1 MKKNGF
7 TLIELIAVIT
17 ILALLG
23 MIIVPVVENSINS
36 GKDELYISQID
47 SIKASLKQYAIK
59 NINSNIQNA
68 GDDIYLSLYQL
79 KIAGFVNL
87 DIADPRSENL
97 IPNDMLLRVEKR
109 EKSYIY
115 EVLETTGTATN
126 IKKYNKNTPIVETD
140 EIIYYCTIIENGGA
154 VPAEFNNI
162 LNDYSVN
169 NGTVTKEFYD
179 SHLSEKFELN
189 ELLSKNEDF
198 RIVYKAGDA
207 YFIKNVLRSGCD

>member
-115 EVLETTGTATN
+115 EVLETTGTTTN
-126 IKKYNKNTPIVETD
+126 IKKYNKNTPIIETD
-140 EIIYYCTIIENGGA
+140 EIVYYCTIIENGGA
-154 VPAEFNNI
+154 VPVEFNNI

-179 SHLSEKFELN
+179 SHLSEKFELS

>member
-7 TLIELIAVIT
+7 TLIELVAVIT

-47 SIKASLKQYAIK
+47 SIKASFKQYAIK
-59 NINSNIQNA
+59 NINSNIKNA

-79 KIAGFVNL
+79 KLAGFVNL

-97 IPNDMLLRVEKR
+97 IPNDMLLRIEKR
-109 EKSYIY
+109 ERSYIY
-115 EVLETTGTATN
+115 EVLETTGTETN
-126 IKKYNKNTPIVETD
+126 QKKYNKNTPIIETD
-140 EIIYYCTIIENGGA
+140 EIVYYCPVIENGS
-154 VPAEFNNI
+154 VPEEFNNI
-162 LNDYSVN
+162 LNDYSITS
-169 NGTVTKEFYD
+169 GTVTYEYYD
-179 SHLSEKFELN
+179 SHLSEKHELT
-189 ELLSKNEDF
+189 ELLSKAEDF
-198 RIVYKAGDA
+198 RVVYKAGDA

>member
-59 NINSNIQNA
+59 NINSNIKNA

-79 KIAGFVNL
+79 KLAGFVNL

-97 IPNDMLLRVEKR
+97 IPNDMLLRIEKR

-115 EVLETTGTATN
+115 EVLETTGTETN
-126 IKKYNKNTPIVETD
+126 QKKYNKNTPIIETD
-140 EIIYYCTIIENGGA
+140 EIVYYCPVIENGS
-154 VPAEFNNI
+154 VPEEFNNI
-162 LNDYSVN
+162 LNDYSITS
-169 NGTVTKEFYD
+169 GTVIYEYYD
-179 SHLSEKFELN
+179 SHLSEKHELT
-189 ELLSKNEDF
+189 ELLSKDEDF
-198 RIVYKAGDA
+198 RVVYKAGDA